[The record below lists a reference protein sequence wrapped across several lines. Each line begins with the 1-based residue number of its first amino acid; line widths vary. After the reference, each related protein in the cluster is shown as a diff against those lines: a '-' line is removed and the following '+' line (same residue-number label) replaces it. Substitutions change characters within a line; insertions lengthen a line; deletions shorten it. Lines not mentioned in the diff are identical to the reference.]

1 MLLLLLLAWRFFQT
15 WAYSASTS
23 MRCTNSPAEQ
33 MTSPLLVSSGTW
45 RYPGKKKEVSFSF
58 VRQTRSETLHILY
71 YTGADQKTEVMWF
84 TKRLSATLVTWK
96 FYPEIRHLLRN
107 MIGLSLKP
115 RYFSLSSILRHFR
128 TANPR
133 QHLGLKN
140 CFILLS
146 LVQWFPLFELVYLTV
161 LHTGER

>member
-1 MLLLLLLAWRFFQT
+1 MKVFPNMGLLGIDEHEMHKQSG
-15 WAYSASTS
+15 WADD
-23 MRCTNSPAEQ
+23 
-33 MTSPLLVSSGTW
+33 VSSLGEQRNMAISW
-45 RYPGKKKEVSFSF
+45 KKKEVSFSF

-71 YTGADQKTEVMWF
+71 YTGADQKNWVHVIH
-84 TKRLSATLVTWK
+84 KKLSATLVTWK

-115 RYFSLSSILRHFR
+115 RYFSLSSISRHFR

-146 LVQWFPLFELVYLTV
+146 LVQWFPLFELDYLTV